1 MFIVDTG
8 AEVPEADS
16 MSLVNNER
24 VKLLA
29 NALDRASTACV
40 AVGVIGPAAAFLYGM
55 GAVPVSPVAL
65 GLGSAVWLAT
75 AVILHYYARRTLGGL
90 K

>member
-1 MFIVDTG
+1 
-8 AEVPEADS
+8 
-16 MSLVNNER
+16 MSLIHNER

-55 GAVPVSPVAL
+55 GAVPVSPLAL
-65 GLGSAVWLAT
+65 GIGSTVWLGA
-75 AVILHYYARRTLGGL
+75 AAFLHYFARRALGGL

>member
-1 MFIVDTG
+1 
-8 AEVPEADS
+8 
-16 MSLVNNER
+16 MSLIHNER

-29 NALDRASTACV
+29 NAFDRASTACV

-55 GAVPVSPVAL
+55 GAVPVSPLAL
-65 GLGSAVWLAT
+65 GIGSTVWIGT
-75 AVILHYYARRTLGGL
+75 AAFLHHFARRTLGGL

>member
-1 MFIVDTG
+1 
-8 AEVPEADS
+8 
-16 MSLVNNER
+16 MSLIHNER

-55 GAVPVSPVAL
+55 GAVPVSPLAL
-65 GLGSAVWLAT
+65 GIGSTVWLGSAVF
-75 AVILHYYARRTLGGL
+75 LHYFARRTLGGL